1 MANKE
6 KEIIKKLLK
15 IAENQQKII
24 KKLAQ
29 AHPETEYLSGKGEK
43 MKEKSSNPDPF
54 YSSINENDPNSSI
67 YKQYDPLYFETPK
80 YPKTNSQQSKT
91 VNVTDEMKM
100 TYSPSSELPVEV
112 KKMLD
117 AGAPSLKNNLK
128 ENNLMLSVDGKNVNV
143 KYNKDFVNMNPSQV
157 KSLLQSVLK
166 GYVVMDPIGVSNP
179 QKDTWHPNY

>member
-1 MANKE
+1 
-6 KEIIKKLLK
+6 
-15 IAENQQKII
+15 
-24 KKLAQ
+24 
-29 AHPETEYLSGKGEK
+29 
-43 MKEKSSNPDPF
+43 
-54 YSSINENDPNSSI
+54 
-67 YKQYDPLYFETPK
+67 
-80 YPKTNSQQSKT
+80 
-91 VNVTDEMKM
+91 MKM

-117 AGAPSLKNNLK
+117 AGAPSLK
-128 ENNLMLSVDGKNVNV
+128 NNLMLSVDGKNVNV

>member
-29 AHPETEYLSGKGEK
+29 AA
-43 MKEKSSNPDPF
+43 DPF
-54 YSSINENDPNSSI
+54 YHKLDEKDPNANI
-67 YKQYDPLYFETPK
+67 YREHDPLYSPESM
-80 YPKTNSQQSKT
+80 TNPSYTAKPKT

-100 TYSPSSELPVEV
+100 TYSPSSGLPVEV

-117 AGAPSLKNNLK
+117 TGAPSLKNNL
-128 ENNLMLSVDGKNVNV
+128 MLSLDGKNVNV
-143 KYNKDFVNMNPSQV
+143 RYNKDFVNMNASQV
-157 KSLLQSVLK
+157 KALLQSVLK